1 MRYRDEI
8 KEGVKAEIL
17 NQEEAS
23 RYVGLL
29 DVLGAPQAWVF
40 LWALPLVVSSA
51 QNVPSFQVS
60 AQKSLA
66 QDSPGRSLKSP
77 ACYSPLPCS
86 LFLHDPMILLPMLCC
101 ISVWLGVYDLS
112 PYGNI
117 NSTRAGTLPRFL
129 QHLRMA
135 NSRTL
140 TKIQGMDEWELILK

>member
-8 KEGVKAEIL
+8 KEEVKAEIL

-86 LFLHDPMILLPMLCC
+86 LFLHDPPSHVVLYICVVRCL
-101 ISVWLGVYDLS
+101 
-112 PYGNI
+112 
-117 NSTRAGTLPRFL
+117 
-129 QHLRMA
+129 
-135 NSRTL
+135 
-140 TKIQGMDEWELILK
+140 

>member
-17 NQEEAS
+17 NQEEAC

-77 ACYSPLPCS
+77 AYYSPLPCS
-86 LFLHDPMILLPMLCC
+86 LFLHDPPSHVVLYICVVRCL
-101 ISVWLGVYDLS
+101 
-112 PYGNI
+112 
-117 NSTRAGTLPRFL
+117 
-129 QHLRMA
+129 
-135 NSRTL
+135 
-140 TKIQGMDEWELILK
+140 